1 MPRGLNGR
9 TRASGLERSA
19 LSSLSTPRGVSSAR
33 DRPRDALFDTE
44 LMTQP
49 LWLLLDADDTLWENN
64 IFFEETIEEFIAFVD
79 HSALS
84 PAEVREALDQVEA
97 CNIKKNGYG
106 SENFTNNLIEC
117 FENLRGRPATPDERI
132 RLHAMT
138 DRIRKHPIRL
148 MPDVLET
155 LAELGDRHHLALV
168 SKGDRAEQID
178 KLDRSGLKKCFEHYY
193 VVHEKDAACY
203 RSIVR
208 EIGIDADQAWM
219 IGNSPKS
226 DIHPALEAGLGA
238 VFVPHPSTW
247 SLEVRPLP
255 DPSDR
260 FRVVERFRDLASIF

>member
-1 MPRGLNGR
+1 
-9 TRASGLERSA
+9 
-19 LSSLSTPRGVSSAR
+19 
-33 DRPRDALFDTE
+33 
-44 LMTQP
+44 MTTP

-79 HSALS
+79 HSELS

-97 CNIKKNGYG
+97 RNIKKNGYG

-117 FENLRGRPATPDERI
+117 FENLRERPATADERI

-193 VVHEKDAACY
+193 VVHEKDASRY

-255 DPSDR
+255 EPSDR